1 MSQWK
6 SVLLFGAPGAG
17 KGTQGRI
24 LGCVPGFVHVAMG
37 DLFRSLD
44 PDSELGRTVQRYSS
58 RGELVPDELTIDLW
72 RRSVE
77 ALVERGDFDPDKDV
91 LVLDGLPRNVEQ
103 AKLLAPCV
111 RPLLVLHLDARD
123 EEELLR
129 RLRKRAL
136 KEGRADD
143 AREEVVRHRLEVY
156 RSQTAPVLAQ
166 YPPEIVVRIE
176 ATGAPI
182 QVLSRIAA
190 RLAEVCVCAA

>member
-1 MSQWK
+1 MSKWR

-58 RGELVPDELTIDLW
+58 RGELVPDEITVDLL
-72 RRSVE
+72 RRSVQG
-77 ALVERGDFDPDKDV
+77 LVERGKFDPERD
-91 LVLDGLPRNVEQ
+91 LLALDGVPRNVQQ
-103 AKLLAPCV
+103 AQLLTSFIE
-111 RPLLVLHLDARD
+111 PLLVLHLDASD
-123 EEELLR
+123 EQELLR

-136 KEGRADD
+136 EEGRADD

-166 YPPEIVVRIE
+166 YPREIVVRIE
-176 ATGAPI
+176 AIGAPV

-190 RLAEVCVCAA
+190 RLAEVV

>member
-44 PDSELGRTVQRYSS
+44 PDSELGRTVQRYAS
-58 RGELVPDELTIDLW
+58 RGELVPDEITIDLW

-190 RLAEVCVCAA
+190 RLAEAV